1 MNRAKN
7 HAAIVIAFASTLLV
21 LLAFAATASGATPE
35 IRRFSFQDSYIDTY
49 TCPGMT
55 LDTRLQ
61 GYVVFQMLSETQ
73 VQVHQ
78 RLIYTVTANGKTFT
92 DNESFT
98 NFTDLTSGVQKFA
111 GTVVNIQVPG
121 YGNVLA
127 DTGVLIFDPTTD
139 PWTVLHVGGH
149 HPLFYDG
156 YGALCDYLA
165 S

>member
-1 MNRAKN
+1 MFRS
-7 HAAIVIAFASTLLV
+7 VI
-21 LLAFAATASGATPE
+21 FAATVVAAILASVATAASPE
-35 IRRFSFQDSYIDTY
+35 TTRFSFEDSYVDTY
-49 TCPGMT
+49 TCPGMS
-55 LDTRLQ
+55 LDTELQ
-61 GYVVFQMLSETQ
+61 GYVTFQLLSDTR
-73 VQVHQ
+73 VQVHE

-98 NFTDLTSGVQKFA
+98 NFTDLTSGEQKFA
-111 GTVVNIQVPG
+111 GTVANIQVPG
-121 YGNVLA
+121 YGNILA

-149 HPLFYDG
+149 HPLLYDG